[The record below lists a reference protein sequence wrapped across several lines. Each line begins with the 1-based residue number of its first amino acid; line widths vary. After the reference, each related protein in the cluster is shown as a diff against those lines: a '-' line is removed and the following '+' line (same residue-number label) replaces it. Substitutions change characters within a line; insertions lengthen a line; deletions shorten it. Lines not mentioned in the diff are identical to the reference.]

1 MADQRRKTGH
11 QKWERGPVLENGGSD
26 AGCQRFVVFLED
38 CQDIKRGMMTGA
50 MWISPALVKLPSV
63 LYWENVA

>member
-1 MADQRRKTGH
+1 MTPEMGMRSCFGKQ
-11 QKWERGPVLENGGSD
+11 GGRM
-26 AGCQRFVVFLED
+26 GRCQRFVVFLED

-63 LYWENVA
+63 LYWESVA